1 MNVKICDFGL
11 AAQLVNSQERKN
23 SACGT
28 PNYLA
33 PEVFEKSVGYSF
45 EVDIWA
51 IGIIAFTMFYGRPP
65 FESNEVK
72 VL

>member
-1 MNVKICDFGL
+1 
-11 AAQLVNSQERKN
+11 
-23 SACGT
+23 
-28 PNYLA
+28 
-33 PEVFEKSVGYSF
+33 VGYSF